1 MFNLFRRKQARK
13 SAPDHAAR
21 EKRQKIEIVRST
33 PTGSVAKKETKVRDN
48 RPQAEQQ
55 SKQRTETRAT
65 QPTSPKSQRNDRNNN
80 RPTASNHRS
89 RDRKPISSREGSR
102 RQQHP
107 VKSHDVIKKVPP
119 LPELKD
125 IPEQEGVSRFFDF
138 DLEKEILA
146 ACQDNEFKYCTP
158 IQAKSFPITLK
169 GQDLTG
175 KAQTG
180 TGKTAAFLISAIN
193 FMLRNPKENRLPGSC
208 RMLVLAP
215 TRELAIQIHKDAE
228 ELCKY
233 THLRNLVVFGG
244 MDHAKQRE
252 QLSHPIDILVGTPG
266 RIIDFSRSGALKLNH
281 ADILVIDEA
290 DRMLDM
296 GFIPDVRRIV
306 YKLPS
311 AGKRQTMFFSATFD
325 PKILRLVES
334 WLHEPITIEVESEN
348 IVSTLIDQT
357 FYSVTGDKKLPL
369 LLWFLKNDNVERML
383 IFVNRKD
390 TAQFLLTKLQR
401 NKITCG
407 LLTGDVQQNKRLKIL
422 ESFRNG
428 STKII
433 VATDVAARGIHVDDV
448 SHVVNYDLPYEPQ
461 DYVHRI
467 GRTGRA
473 GNKGKS
479 ISFLCEYG
487 SFVMPDIEEILG
499 EEIKS
504 IQPTPEMF
512 KY

>member
-1 MFNLFRRKQARK
+1 MLNLFRRKRAKK

-21 EKRQKIEIVRST
+21 EKRQKIEIVRTPSNST
-33 PTGSVAKKETKVRDN
+33 DSAGKGDAPTQKKPHQKKHNSDVQRSGTSRNHGKNRGRGSAKKE
-48 RPQAEQQ
+48 
-55 SKQRTETRAT
+55 SY
-65 QPTSPKSQRNDRNNN
+65 NN
-80 RPTASNHRS
+80 
-89 RDRKPISSREGSR
+89 RKPIASREASH

-107 VKSHDVIKKVPP
+107 AKPHKFEKKVPP
-119 LPELKD
+119 LPELK
-125 IPEQEGVSRFFDF
+125 PVSEKEGFSRFADF
-138 DLEKEILA
+138 DIEKEILA
-146 ACQDNEFKYCTP
+146 ACQDNEFHYCTP
-158 IQAKSFPITLK
+158 IQAKSLPITLK
-169 GQDLTG
+169 GEDLTG

-193 FMLRNPKENRLPGSC
+193 HILRNPKENRAPGSC
-208 RMLVLAP
+208 RVLVLAP

-228 ELCKY
+228 ALCKY
-233 THLRNLVVFGG
+233 TPLKNLVIFGG

-252 QLSHPIDILVGTPG
+252 QLSYPIDILVGTPG
-266 RIIDFSRSGALKLNH
+266 RIIDFSRSGALKLNYT
-281 ADILVIDEA
+281 DILVIDEA

-306 YKLPS
+306 YKLPA
-311 AGKRQTMFFSATFD
+311 AGERQTMFFSATFD
-325 PKILRLVES
+325 PKILKLVES
-334 WLHEPITIEVESEN
+334 WLHKPATVEVEADN
-348 IVSTLIDQT
+348 IVSGLIDQT

-369 LLWFLKNDNVERML
+369 LLWFLKNDDVERML

-390 TAQFLLTKLQR
+390 TAQFLLNKLQR

-407 LLTGDVQQNKRLKIL
+407 LLTGDVPQNKRLKIL
-422 ESFRNG
+422 EKFRNG
-428 STKII
+428 SIKII

-487 SFVMPDIEEILG
+487 SFVVPDIEEILG

-504 IQPTPEMF
+504 VQPEEFMLQV
-512 KY
+512 

>member
-1 MFNLFRRKQARK
+1 MLNLFRKKRKK
-13 SAPDHAAR
+13 TSAPDHAAR
-21 EKRQKIEIVRST
+21 EKKQKIEVVRGGSKPS
-33 PTGSVAKKETKVRDN
+33 PTTNNNKRQDRDN
-48 RPQAEQQ
+48 RN
-55 SKQRTETRAT
+55 T
-65 QPTSPKSQRNDRNNN
+65 QTPKSSGKPN
-80 RPTASNHRS
+80 RDNKNRDDHRS
-89 RDRKPISSREGSR
+89 KGAKTQHNKNRRPVSSRESSH
-102 RQQHP
+102 RQPHP
-107 VKSHDVIKKVPP
+107 VKYHEVAKKVPP
-119 LPELKD
+119 MPELTEV
-125 IPEQEGVSRFFDF
+125 PEEEGSCRFADF

-146 ACQDNEFKYCTP
+146 ACQANEFKYCTP
-158 IQAKSFPITLK
+158 IQAKSLPITLK
-169 GQDLTG
+169 GLDLTG

-193 FMLRNPKENRLPGSC
+193 YMLRNPKENRLPGSC
-208 RMLVLAP
+208 RVLVLAP

-228 ELCKY
+228 VLCKY
-233 THLRNLVVFGG
+233 TPLRNLVVFGG

-266 RIIDFSRSGALKLNH
+266 RIIDFSRGGALKLNH

-306 YKLPS
+306 YKLPP

-325 PKILRLVES
+325 PKILKLVES
-334 WLHEPITIEVESEN
+334 WLHEPVTVEVESDN
-348 IVSTLIDQT
+348 IVSGLIDQT

-369 LLWFLKNDNVERML
+369 LLWFIKNDNVERML
-383 IFVNRKD
+383 VFVNRKD
-390 TAQFLLTKLQR
+390 TAQFLLNKLQR

-428 STKII
+428 TTKII

-473 GNKGKS
+473 GNEGKS

-487 SFVMPDIEEILG
+487 SFVVPDIEEILG

-504 IQPTPEMF
+504 VQPDEEMM
-512 KY
+512 K

>member
-1 MFNLFRRKQARK
+1 MLNLFRRKQAKK

-21 EKRQKIEIVRST
+21 EKRQKIEIVRT
-33 PTGSVAKKETKVRDN
+33 PSKSSKNSNPPKESDHPNQGRSQQKHNADTRRSKSAPQRDKNANRSANAKD
-48 RPQAEQQ
+48 
-55 SKQRTETRAT
+55 S
-65 QPTSPKSQRNDRNNN
+65 
-80 RPTASNHRS
+80 HRS
-89 RDRKPISSREGSR
+89 RKPIASREGSR

-107 VKSHDVIKKVPP
+107 VKSHEFEKKIPP
-119 LPELKD
+119 LPELTAV
-125 IPEQEGVSRFFDF
+125 PEEEGVSRFADF
-138 DLEKEILA
+138 DLQREILA

-158 IQAKSFPITLK
+158 IQAKSLPITLK

-193 FMLRNPKENRLPGSC
+193 YMLRNPRENRLPGSC
-208 RMLVLAP
+208 RVLVLAP

-228 ELCKY
+228 ALCKY
-233 THLRNLVVFGG
+233 TTLRNLVVFGG

-252 QLSHPIDILVGTPG
+252 KLSHPIDILVGTPG

-306 YKLPS
+306 YKLPP

-325 PKILRLVES
+325 PKILKLVES
-334 WLHEPITIEVESEN
+334 WLHKPVTVEVESDN
-348 IVSTLIDQT
+348 IVSGLIDQT
-357 FYSVTGDKKLPL
+357 FYSVTGDKKLSL

-390 TAQFLLTKLQR
+390 TAQFLINKLHR

-407 LLTGDVQQNKRLKIL
+407 LLTGDVPQNKRLRIL

-428 STKII
+428 SIKII

-487 SFVMPDIEEILG
+487 SFVVPDIEEILG

-504 IQPTPEMF
+504 VQPEEDML
-512 KY
+512 KG

>member
-1 MFNLFRRKQARK
+1 MLNLFRKKRKK
-13 SAPDHAAR
+13 TTNAPDHAAR
-21 EKRQKIEIVRST
+21 ENKQKIEVVRSKSKVSAESCDVQKT
-33 PTGSVAKKETKVRDN
+33 EKSKKGSVNNGQSSRKPYSKTGGSGDN
-48 RPQAEQQ
+48 RS
-55 SKQRTETRAT
+55 SKN
-65 QPTSPKSQRNDRNNN
+65 SKSKHSKN
-80 RPTASNHRS
+80 
-89 RDRKPISSREGSR
+89 RKPVNSRESSH
-102 RQQHP
+102 RQPHP
-107 VKSHDVIKKVPP
+107 VKYHEVSKKVPP
-119 LPELKD
+119 MPELNEV
-125 IPEQEGVSRFFDF
+125 PEEKGMCRFADF

-146 ACQDNEFKYCTP
+146 ACQSNEFKYCTP
-158 IQAKSFPITLK
+158 IQAKSLPITLK
-169 GQDLTG
+169 GLDLTG

-193 FMLRNPKENRLPGSC
+193 YILRNPKENRQPGSC
-208 RMLVLAP
+208 RVLVLAP

-228 ELCKY
+228 ALCQY
-233 THLRNLVVFGG
+233 TSLRNLVIFGG

-252 QLSHPIDILVGTPG
+252 QLSRPIDILVGTPG
-266 RIIDFSRSGALKLNH
+266 RIIDFSRSGSLKLNR

-306 YKLPS
+306 YKLPA
-311 AGKRQTMFFSATFD
+311 AGERQTMFFSATFD
-325 PKILRLVES
+325 PKILKLVES
-334 WLHEPITIEVESEN
+334 WLHEPVTVEVEADN
-348 IVSTLIDQT
+348 IVSGLIDQT
-357 FYSVTGDKKLPL
+357 FYSVTGDKKLSL
-369 LLWFLKNDNVERML
+369 LLWFIRNDNVERML
-383 IFVNRKD
+383 VFVNRKD
-390 TAQFLLTKLQR
+390 TAQFLLNKLQR
-401 NKITCG
+401 NNITCG

-422 ESFRNG
+422 ESFRKG
-428 STKII
+428 TTKII

-487 SFVMPDIEEILG
+487 SFVVPDIEEILG

-504 IQPTPEMF
+504 IQPEEDMLM
-512 KY
+512 